1 MKWGI
6 IGLGHM
12 AKNFANSINELEKSQ
27 LIGVSSRSL
36 FKLIKFG
43 YRFKIKPNNLYKN
56 YKKLLSSDNIQNV
69 YIGTLNH
76 SHFEIIKEA
85 INAGKNILCE
95 KPVTINLEQVLEVRE
110 KLINSKVFFMEGIA
124 YRSHPQINYIVKLIK
139 QNAIGKIVKIKSCFG
154 FNAGK
159 PNKKGRLYNKDLGG
173 GSILDLG
180 CYPISISNLIANL
193 NNEKENLPLISKVK
207 GELYET
213 GVDTDLYAELKYP
226 NGILSEIQIS
236 ITKNLE
242 NTTTIFGTDGVLNIL
257 DPWLPKKEN
266 IIKLKKSNK
275 QKELN
280 SSSNLSLFA
289 NQIDVFEKLVKN
301 KSLQSN
307 FHSMSVDNSVNCMNI
322 LMQLKKRIENNEDCK

>member
-1 MKWGI
+1 MRK
-6 IGLGHM
+6 
-12 AKNFANSINELEKSQ
+12 E
-27 LIGVSSRSL
+27 V
-36 FKLIKFG
+36 
-43 YRFKIKPNNLYKN
+43 
-56 YKKLLSSDNIQNV
+56 KKK
-69 YIGTLNH
+69 YT
-76 SHFEIIKEA
+76 EIIKE
-85 INAGKNILCE
+85 L
-95 KPVTINLEQVLEVRE
+95 
-110 KLINSKVFFMEGIA
+110 
-124 YRSHPQINYIVKLIK
+124 
-139 QNAIGKIVKIKSCFG
+139 
-154 FNAGK
+154 
-159 PNKKGRLYNKDLGG
+159 D
-173 GSILDLG
+173 SI
-180 CYPISISNLIANL
+180 
-193 NNEKENLPLISKVK
+193 ISKLNSSDIPIEQSIK
-207 GELYET
+207 LYET

>member
-27 LIGVSSRSL
+27 LSGVSSRSL

-43 YRFKIKPNNLYKN
+43 YRFKIKPNNLLKN